1 MSEVHNQEAR
11 IRPNDRRK
19 STSISRRDFHRQG
32 AHGIVRASASSVL
45 NECVTNVEPVQLTH
59 RFTVHNFPSLVN
71 LSPPNFCFRST
82 IFSSPRTSHV
92 SWQIC
97 LYPGGRY
104 LENANDVSLFLK
116 MLAASC
122 FDEVIVKAKYRFC
135 FLNDDDEITFSS
147 TGTAYFHAKAPTRNH
162 SWGLRNISRQE
173 IQRYVRADQSLVILC
188 TLEYLS
194 EADHNLYN
202 PTQLSN
208 ITIFETTQTSR
219 VHMENELVML
229 TETESSTYSDVDVIV
244 EFGDHRMVF
253 AAHKY
258 KLATHSNV
266 FRNMLENA
274 MDETQRSMIV
284 IDEFSPAAVKAMLV
298 FIYSGSISLKDL
310 ELEEASD
317 VMKLAQKYNI
327 LGLSAMC
334 ENDLIPRHV
343 EPAFCFENLIDYL
356 EMAAFH
362 EAKYLLEHCIDFVK
376 ANRYDMLNT
385 EAWSALKGRN
395 PRLCSAVLERVI
407 RSD

>member
-1 MSEVHNQEAR
+1 LMSEVHNQEAR

-219 VHMENELVML
+219 VHMENDSNVTVAELVML

-274 MDETQRSMIV
+274 MDETQ
-284 IDEFSPAAVKAMLV
+284 
-298 FIYSGSISLKDL
+298 
-310 ELEEASD
+310 EASD
-317 VMKLAQKYNI
+317 VMKLAQKFNI
-327 LGLSAMC
+327 PGLSTMC
-334 ENDLIPRHV
+334 EKDLIPRV
-343 EPAFCFENLIDYL
+343 CSENLIDCL
-356 EMAAFH
+356 EMADFH
-362 EAKYLLEHCIDFVK
+362 EANYLFEHCIDFMK
-376 ANRYDMLNT
+376 AYRCDMLNT
-385 EAWSALKGRN
+385 EAWSALKSRN
-395 PRLCSAVLERVI
+395 PRLCSAIVERVI
-407 RSD
+407 RLDRNALLR